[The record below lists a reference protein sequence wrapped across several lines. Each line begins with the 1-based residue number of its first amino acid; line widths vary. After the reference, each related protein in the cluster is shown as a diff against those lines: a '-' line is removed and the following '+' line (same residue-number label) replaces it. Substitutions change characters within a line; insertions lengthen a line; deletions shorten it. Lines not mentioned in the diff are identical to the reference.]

1 MIKVLGAWWYN
12 GTIGIVKVFNGFE
25 VKYYI
30 GTGYG
35 QDEKED
41 IDKILK
47 HGSRFYPEVFEV
59 GEWEYLV
66 YKMKNLKKCRWV

>member
-1 MIKVLGAWWYN
+1 MIKVLGVWWY

-35 QDEKED
+35 QNEKVD
-41 IDKILK
+41 INKILK
-47 HGSRFYPEVFEV
+47 YGSRFYPEVFEV
-59 GEWEYLV
+59 GEW
-66 YKMKNLKKCRWV
+66 NII

>member
-1 MIKVLGAWWYN
+1 MIKVLGTWWY
-12 GTIGIVKVFNGFE
+12 GTIGIVKVFNGYE

-59 GEWEYLV
+59 EEWEYLV
-66 YKMKNLKKCRWV
+66 YKMKNLKICRWV

>member
-1 MIKVLGAWWYN
+1 MIKVLDAWWYN
-12 GTIGIVKVFNGFE
+12 GTIGIIKVFNGYE

-41 IDKILK
+41 IDKILRF
-47 HGSRFYPEVFEV
+47 GSRFYPEVFEV
-59 GEWEYLV
+59 EE
-66 YKMKNLKKCRWV
+66 

>member
-1 MIKVLGAWWYN
+1 MIKVLDAWWYN
-12 GTIGIVKVFNGFE
+12 GNIGIIKVYTGFE

-47 HGSRFYPEVFEV
+47 YGSRFYPEVFEV
-59 GEWEYLV
+59 EEW
-66 YKMKNLKKCRWV
+66 KNLRHRNSLLQK

>member
-1 MIKVLGAWWYN
+1 MIKVLGAWWY

-25 VKYYI
+25 IKYYI

-41 IDKILK
+41 IEKIVK
-47 HGSRFYPEVFEV
+47 YGSRFYPEIFEREKWKIV
-59 GEWEYLV
+59 TVTLV
-66 YKMKNLKKCRWV
+66 TQN

>member
-1 MIKVLGAWWYN
+1 MIKVLDAWWY
-12 GTIGIVKVFNGFE
+12 GTIGIIQVFNGYE

-41 IDKILK
+41 IDKILRF
-47 HGSRFYPEVFEV
+47 GSRFYPEVFEV
-59 GEWEYLV
+59 EE
-66 YKMKNLKKCRWV
+66 

>member
-1 MIKVLGAWWYN
+1 MIKVLDAWWY

-30 GTGYG
+30 GTGNG

-41 IDKILK
+41 IEKIVK
-47 HGSRFYPEVFEV
+47 FGSRFYPEVFE
-59 GEWEYLV
+59 
-66 YKMKNLKKCRWV
+66 R

>member
-1 MIKVLGAWWYN
+1 MIKVLGAWWYSGN
-12 GTIGIVKVFNGFE
+12 IGIVKVYTGFE
-25 VKYYI
+25 IKYYI

-47 HGSRFYPEVFEV
+47 YGSRFYPKVFEV
-59 GEWEYLV
+59 EKWEYLV

>member
-1 MIKVLGAWWYN
+1 MIKVLDSWWY
-12 GTIGIVKVFNGFE
+12 GTIGIVKVYTGFE

-41 IDKILK
+41 IDKILRF
-47 HGSRFYPEVFEV
+47 GSRFYPEVFEV
-59 GEWEYLV
+59 EE
-66 YKMKNLKKCRWV
+66 

>member
-1 MIKVLGAWWYN
+1 MRDKEFKVLNVWWYN
-12 GTIGIVKVFNGFE
+12 GTIGIVKVYTGFE

-41 IDKILK
+41 IEKILK
-47 HGSRFYPEVFEV
+47 RGSRFYPEVFEV
-59 GEWEYLV
+59 KE
-66 YKMKNLKKCRWV
+66 

>member
-1 MIKVLGAWWYN
+1 MIKVLDSWWY
-12 GTIGIVKVFNGFE
+12 GTIGIVKVYTGFE

-47 HGSRFYPEVFEV
+47 YGSRFYPEVFEV
-59 GEWEYLV
+59 EGWKNFTYL
-66 YKMKNLKKCRWV
+66 LKRLDKW

>member
-1 MIKVLGAWWYN
+1 MIKVLGAWWYSGN
-12 GTIGIVKVFNGFE
+12 IGIIKVYTGFE

-47 HGSRFYPEVFEV
+47 YGSRFYPEVFEV
-59 GEWEYLV
+59 EEWEYLV
-66 YKMKNLKKCRWV
+66 YKTKNLKRCKWV

>member
-1 MIKVLGAWWYN
+1 MIKVLDAWWY

-47 HGSRFYPEVFEV
+47 YGSRFYPEVFEV
-59 GEWEYLV
+59 EEWQ
-66 YKMKNLKKCRWV
+66 WI